1 MSTTT
6 HKLAVPIQAHG
17 DQLTELTLRRPTPHE
32 VRNIKVFP
40 YVLGEDSRPVA
51 ETEAASKY
59 IAVCAGI
66 PPSSVNQLDLSD
78 LNTLVWMVIGFFLT
92 PATKAPDSEAPSS

>member
-1 MSTTT
+1 MSTIT
-6 HKLAVPIQAHG
+6 HKLAAPINAHG
-17 DQLTELTLRRPTPHE
+17 EELKELKIRRPTPHE
-32 VRNIKVFP
+32 VRTIKVLP
-40 YVLGEDSRPVA
+40 YVLGEDNRPVA

-66 PPSSVNQLDLSD
+66 PPSSVNQLDIFD

-92 PATKAPDSEAPSS
+92 PATKAPDSEAPSN